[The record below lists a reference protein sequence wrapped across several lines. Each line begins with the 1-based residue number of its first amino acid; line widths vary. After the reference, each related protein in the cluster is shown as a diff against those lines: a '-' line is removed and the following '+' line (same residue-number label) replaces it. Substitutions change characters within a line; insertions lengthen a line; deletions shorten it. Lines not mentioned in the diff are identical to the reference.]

1 MHELATD
8 FRQALSATTTPLWL
22 RGCSAASS
30 VQTRCSTIM
39 GIVSRFMTI
48 IKGYE
53 AGVMTFVQATSK
65 SLD

>member
-1 MHELATD
+1 
-8 FRQALSATTTPLWL
+8 
-22 RGCSAASS
+22 
-30 VQTRCSTIM
+30 M